1 MVTGLSN
8 TIPYYV
14 YSPLQQLQDLYDEL
28 AALRECKV
36 NAEIQGATREYT
48 YEFDI
53 AIEMTLAAI
62 GELKSMAN

>member
-1 MVTGLSN
+1 MTINLQD
-8 TIPYYV
+8 TIPYYI

-36 NAEIQGATREYT
+36 NAEMQGATREYT

>member
-36 NAEIQGATREYT
+36 NAEIQGATWEYT

-62 GELKSMAN
+62 NELKAMAN